1 MQEVKKVILTSDP
14 MNLQRVEDFI
24 KEIHQQQPICPKV
37 YPNILITLTE
47 AVSNAIHHGN
57 NADANKKIAIC
68 CRIKNSHIIFKI
80 SDEGL
85 GFNYQNLPDP
95 TTPEQIDK
103 ENGRGVY
110 IMRQLSD
117 KLKFSD
123 NGRTVEIQFSI

>member
-14 MNLQRVEDFI
+14 MNLQRVEEFI
-24 KEIHQQQPICPKV
+24 SEINRQHEICPKV

-57 NADANKKIAIC
+57 NADVNKKIAIC
-68 CRIKNSHIIFKI
+68 CRIKSSRITFKI
-80 SDEGL
+80 SDEGQ
-85 GFNYQNLPDP
+85 GFNHKNLPDP
-95 TTPEQIDK
+95 TSPTQIDK

-123 NGRTVEIQFSI
+123 NGRTVEIQFSL